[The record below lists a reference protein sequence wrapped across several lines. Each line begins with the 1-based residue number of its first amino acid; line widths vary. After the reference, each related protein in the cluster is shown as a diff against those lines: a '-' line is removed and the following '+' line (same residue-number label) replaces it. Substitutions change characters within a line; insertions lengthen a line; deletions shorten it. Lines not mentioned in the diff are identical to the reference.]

1 MFFQS
6 DCQIK
11 LKPSI
16 NLVQY
21 KSEDYETNLQRAQKN
36 ESHSNFL
43 NNLRKYL
50 TIVSRL
56 DYKLTENIQK
66 VLYKIFF

>member
-1 MFFQS
+1 M
-6 DCQIK
+6 K

-16 NLVQY
+16 NLNQF
-21 KSEDYETNLQRAQKN
+21 KSEEYEANLQRAQKN
-36 ESHSNFL
+36 ESHLNFL

-56 DYKLTENIQK
+56 DYKLTENVQK
-66 VLYKIFF
+66 VSFIFL